1 METLLPARAWSL
13 RSWLAK
19 PRVRRRERRLRL
31 VETLPLGER
40 RFVAVVSI
48 DGHEFLVGATPQS
61 LSLLGEL
68 GCDSNPFAEPPNLST
83 REVQ

>member
-1 METLLPARAWSL
+1 LRRAQ
-13 RSWLAK
+13 
-19 PRVRRRERRLRL
+19 RLRL

-48 DGHEFLVGATPQS
+48 DGHEFLVGATPHS
-61 LSLLGEL
+61 LALLGEL
-68 GCDSNPFAEPPNLST
+68 GCDPINGYPQHTHLSS

>member
-1 METLLPARAWSL
+1 METPTLSRGWNL

-68 GCDSNPFAEPPNLST
+68 GCDSNAFAEPPRLSA